1 MSDPLAPLK
10 GAAESGD
17 IMSAV
22 DKAAGQYKDA
32 VSDDKNTM
40 SKLPQSS
47 LPTGTDPSPFTLGP
61 LGAK

>member
-1 MSDPLAPLK
+1 MSDPLAPLQ
-10 GAAESGD
+10 GAVESGD

-32 VSDDKNTM
+32 VTADTNTM

-47 LPTGTDPSPFTLGP
+47 LPQGVDPSPFTLGP
-61 LGAK
+61 LGSK